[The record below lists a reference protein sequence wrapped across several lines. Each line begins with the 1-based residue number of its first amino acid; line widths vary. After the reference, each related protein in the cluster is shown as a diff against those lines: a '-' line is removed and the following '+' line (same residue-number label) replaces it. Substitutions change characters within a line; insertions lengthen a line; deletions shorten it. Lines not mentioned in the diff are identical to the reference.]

1 MHPAIPY
8 VHTDNSEEQPIIRV
22 KIGSGTADLVVDTGA
37 WFDEVSAELSLRE
50 HNRRR
55 QSTNVACVVQPSN
68 DQEEV

>member
-37 WFDEVSAELSLRE
+37 ELSLRE